1 MIPWYSVTYSD
12 GLEHIFISYKL
23 VGVIILVI
31 ALLPVLIGAYLKL
44 IRRLYK

>member
-23 VGVIILVI
+23 VGVVILVV
-31 ALLPVLIGAYLKL
+31 ALVPLFIGAYCKV
-44 IRRLYK
+44 ISRLFK